1 MPINIDYSPVGALGS
16 LAATAGQGQ
25 GQREAFA
32 QDMQLQDL
40 ALRQNE
46 LQMRRD
52 ASDKAFQLQTA
63 MASRQAMVGQ
73 RTPVADHVAEHLQLE
88 NKNRQDEQAQ
98 TKGQLDTML
107 NKGQITQTQYQQ
119 AMTGVLSGSKGL
131 VDRAIIPTTQTDPLQ
146 RPQFQAQVQ
155 MLRDKRASLYSE
167 KKEIDAAL
175 LDPFK
180 AGNVQAGRG
189 AAIDAEL
196 KQNYADEAA
205 LMSNAAKSA
214 PPSAIPQGTPSI
226 TSGGQTTTMTAPTPT
241 FQEGHIKVNPL
252 TGEAI
257 IFQKGNWVP
266 YGTPKA
272 GPSAVPAPLYDQ
284 NADVMK
290 RQADWTA
297 PRSSY

>member
-1 MPINIDYSPVGALGS
+1 
-16 LAATAGQGQ
+16 
-25 GQREAFA
+25 
-32 QDMQLQDL
+32 
-40 ALRQNE
+40 
-46 LQMRRD
+46 
-52 ASDKAFQLQTA
+52 
-63 MASRQAMVGQ
+63 MASRQAVIDQ

-88 NKNRQDEQAQ
+88 NKNRQDEQAR

-107 NKGQITQTQYQQ
+107 SKGQITQTQYQQ

-131 VDRAIIPTTQTDPLQ
+131 VDRAIVPTTQTDPLQ

-167 KKEIDAAL
+167 KKEINAAL

-205 LMSNAAKSA
+205 LITSA
-214 PPSAIPQGTPSI
+214 TKGVPSAEMPQGTGSI
-226 TSGGQTTTMTAPTPT
+226 TSGGQTTAVAAPTPT

-272 GPSAVPAPLYDQ
+272 GPSAVPAPLPDQ
-284 NADVMK
+284 NADIMK
-290 RQADWTA
+290 MQAAWTA
-297 PRSSY
+297 PTSSY